1 MEQTKGLTAEMYKA
15 VVAIV
20 DERVKEIRVTREDF
34 SALRGA
40 VLELAQAQ
48 ARTEARLEE
57 LAEAQARTESRLEE
71 LAQAQARTEAQ
82 VRELAK
88 AQARTEARLEELAQA
103 QTRTEEALHQLAR
116 QVGALSENIGF
127 GLEDIARVVLPGY
140 LERHYG
146 VKLEGPLGAELGRK
160 FFDVEG
166 YYVELN
172 LYGEGVRD
180 GRKVTVLGEAKSR
193 IHGREVEKFARDV
206 ALVEPLVEGEVMRV
220 MFGFYIHPTA
230 VKEAEKRG
238 ILLVASYQR

>member
-40 VLELAQAQ
+40 VL
-48 ARTEARLEE
+48 
-57 LAEAQARTESRLEE
+57 
-71 LAQAQARTEAQ
+71 
-82 VRELAK
+82 
-88 AQARTEARLEELAQA
+88 ELAQA

>member
-1 MEQTKGLTAEMYKA
+1 MEQIGGLTAEMYRA

-34 SALRGA
+34 NALRDA

-57 LAEAQARTESRLEE
+57 LAQAQARTEAHLEE
-71 LAQAQARTEAQ
+71 LAQAQT
-82 VRELAK
+82 ELAE
-88 AQARTEARLEELAQA
+88 AQARTEAQMKELAQA

-116 QVGALSENIGF
+116 QVGTLGENIGF

-146 VKLEGPLGAELGRK
+146 LKLEGPLGAELGRK
-160 FFDVEG
+160 IFDVEG
-166 YYVELN
+166 YWVELN

-180 GRKVTVLGEAKSR
+180 GRKVIVLGEAKSR

-206 ALVEPLVEGEVMRV
+206 ALVEPLMKGEIMRV

-230 VKEAEKRG
+230 MEEAEKRQ